1 MRTSFISYTR
11 AASILA
17 SILLSANAASAD
29 DVRGLRS
36 DKLVEKTHVVDLRI
50 GHGHADLVVRR
61 TVHNGGPR
69 HDQATFYIDM
79 PSGAVAVGLRTLG
92 TLDGKPHWFD
102 GELLEAE
109 KAAARYRELTGV
121 GGYYPKDP
129 ALLSWRSQNLLALQ
143 VFPCP
148 PGEDKTIEYTLRLPT
163 QYRDGRHHL
172 DLTAALGTEE
182 LPAAATVSPM
192 IAGEALFVGD
202 TRQKAP
208 AQISLKEAV
217 DLSVAPASEKP
228 VEGALA
234 SVGFGKQKNVVHFHV
249 AAAPAL
255 SRVPRGAHV
264 VVLIDAS
271 RSLDQEQVEAEVA
284 MTRAYLSHFPDA
296 RAAVFTFDRAVH
308 ASKKGFVSVR
318 EALAGLDGS
327 QIVLRN
333 GSHIDEALSRA
344 DALLAALPENTPKR
358 ILALTDTRT
367 RQELTPERLRGQL
380 SKSGAL
386 LHVGVVDSAFSTTLT
401 RDDTH
406 AWAAMT
412 RPTGGLVWQA
422 SMDTADQSDEPRK
435 VYEELARPKRI
446 DHFQVHAQGI
456 AQEALVAPEALAEG
470 ESFEDLRLSDKQVP
484 FVEVTGELWATP
496 VRRVLVADEAE
507 NRRWAGLVFGSNLL
521 HSIEEADMMSLAVMG
536 RAVSPVTSYLAI
548 EPGVRPSTEGIEEF
562 SASGWGFGSSN
573 CRLYGSHRAKP
584 PQISMFDKQAFLK
597 DELSRGLAACGGAGK
612 KATVGLEST
621 LEEIVSVRA
630 TIDGEKAGAKLVT
643 CLEEAAWGIELP
655 GAFASVWQGFTVVL

>member
-1 MRTSFISYTR
+1 MRTPFVSYTR

-36 DKLVEKTHVVDLRI
+36 DKLVEKTHVIDLRI

-92 TLDGKPHWFD
+92 ALDGKPHWFD

-129 ALLSWRSQNLLALQ
+129 ALLSWRNQNLLALQ

-163 QYRDGRHHL
+163 QYREGRHHL
-172 DLTAALGTEE
+172 DLSAMGTDK
-182 LPAAATVSPM
+182 LPATATVSPM

-208 AQISLKEAV
+208 AWVSLKDAV
-217 DLSVAPASEKP
+217 DLSVAPMSEKP

-234 SVGFGKQKNVVHFHV
+234 SVAFGKQKNVVHFHV
-249 AAAPAL
+249 DAAPAL

-264 VVLIDAS
+264 VVLLDVS
-271 RSLDQEQVEAEVA
+271 RSLEAEQVEAEVA

-296 RAAVFTFDRAVH
+296 RATVLTFDRAVR
-308 ASKKGFVSVR
+308 ATKNGFVSAR

-327 QIVLRN
+327 KVVRRN

-344 DALLAALPENTPKR
+344 DALLAALPESTPKR
-358 ILALTDTRT
+358 ILALTDAHTR
-367 RQELTPERLRGQL
+367 RELTPERLRGQL

-386 LHVGVVDSAFSTTLT
+386 LHVGVVDSPHSTLLE

-406 AWAAMT
+406 AWAALT

-422 SMDTADQSDEPRK
+422 SIDTSDQSDEPRK

-446 DHFQVHAQGI
+446 DHFQVRAQGI
-456 AQEALVAPEALAEG
+456 APEELTAPEVLAEG
-470 ESFEDLRLSDKQVP
+470 ESFEDLRLSEKQVP

-496 VRRVLVADEAE
+496 MRRVLVADEAE
-507 NRRWAGLVFGSNLL
+507 NRRWAGLVFGSDLL
-521 HSIEEADMMSLAVMG
+521 HSIEEADMMPLAMMG
-536 RAVSPVTSYLAI
+536 RVVSPVTSYLAI
-548 EPGVRPSTEGIEEF
+548 EPGVRPSTEGLEEF
-562 SASGWGFGSSN
+562 SASGAGFGSGHG
-573 CRLYGSHRAKP
+573 RLATLYGAQPR
-584 PQISMFDKQAFLK
+584 INNFDKQAFLK
-597 DELSRGLAACGGAGK
+597 DELSRGLQACGGAGK

-621 LEEIVSVRA
+621 LQEVVSARA
-630 TIDGEKAGAKLVT
+630 TIDGEKPGSKLVT
-643 CLEEAAWGIELP
+643 CLEEAAWEIELP
-655 GAFASVWQGFTVVL
+655 GAFAAVWQGFTIAL

>member
-1 MRTSFISYTR
+1 MRTPFVSYTR

-36 DKLVEKTHVVDLRI
+36 DKLVEKTHVIDLRI

-69 HDQATFYIDM
+69 HDQATFYIDL

-129 ALLSWRSQNLLALQ
+129 ALLSWRNQNLLALQ

-148 PGEDKTIEYTLRLPT
+148 PSEDKTIEYTLRLPT
-163 QYRDGRHHL
+163 QYREGRHHL
-172 DLTAALGTEE
+172 DLSAMGTDK
-182 LPAAATVSPM
+182 LPATATVSPM
-192 IAGEALFVGD
+192 ITGEALFVGD

-208 AQISLKEAV
+208 AWVSLKDAV

-249 AAAPAL
+249 DAAPAL

-271 RSLDQEQVEAEVA
+271 RSLEQEHVEAEVA

-296 RAAVFTFDRAVH
+296 RATVLTFDRAVRATKH
-308 ASKKGFVSVR
+308 GFVSVR

-327 QIVLRN
+327 QIVRQN

-380 SKSGAL
+380 TKSGAL
-386 LHVGVVDSAFSTTLT
+386 LHVGVVDSPHSTLLE

-406 AWAAMT
+406 AWAALT

-422 SMDTADQSDEPRK
+422 SIDTADQSGEPRK

-456 AQEALVAPEALAEG
+456 APEALTAPEVLAEG
-470 ESFEDLRLSDKQVP
+470 ESFEELRLSEKQVP

-496 VRRVLVADEAE
+496 MRRVLVSDEAE
-507 NRRWAGLVFGSNLL
+507 NRRWAGLVFGSDLL
-521 HSIEEADMMSLAVMG
+521 DSIEEADMMPLAMMG
-536 RAVSPVTSYLAI
+536 RVVSPVTSYLAI

-562 SASGWGFGSSN
+562 SASGAGFGSGN
-573 CRLYGSHRAKP
+573 GRLATLYGGGQPR
-584 PQISMFDKQAFLK
+584 INNFDKQAFLK
-597 DELSRGLAACGGAGK
+597 DELSRGLQACGGAGK
-612 KATVGLEST
+612 KATVGLQST
-621 LEEIVSVRA
+621 LQEVVSVRA
-630 TIDGEKAGAKLVT
+630 TIDGEKPGSKLVT

-655 GAFASVWQGFTVVL
+655 GAFAAVWQGFTIAL

>member
-1 MRTSFISYTR
+1 MRTSFVSYTR
-11 AASILA
+11 RASILA

-69 HDQATFYIDM
+69 HDQATFYIDV

-109 KAAARYRELTGV
+109 KAAARYRELTGI

-163 QYRDGRHHL
+163 QYREGRHHL
-172 DLTAALGTEE
+172 DLSALGTEE
-182 LPAAATVSPM
+182 LPAEATVSPM
-192 IAGEALFVGD
+192 IAGEAIFVDD

-208 AQISLKEAV
+208 AKISLKEAV

-234 SVGFGKQKNVVHFHV
+234 SVGFAKQKNVVHFHID
-249 AAAPAL
+249 AAPAL

-271 RSLDQEQVEAEVA
+271 RSLDPEQVEAEVA

-296 RAAVFTFDRAVH
+296 RASVLTFDRAVH

-318 EALAGLDGS
+318 EALDGLDGS
-327 QIVLRN
+327 KIVRQN

-344 DALLAALPENTPKR
+344 DALLAALPESTPKR

-386 LHVGVVDSAFSTTLT
+386 LHVGVVDGAFSTTLT
-401 RDDTH
+401 RDDAH
-406 AWAAMT
+406 AWASMT

-422 SMDTADQSDEPRK
+422 SIDTADQGDEPRT

-456 AQEALVAPEALAEG
+456 APETLTPPEVLVEG
-470 ESFEDLRLSDKQVP
+470 TSFEDLRLSEKQVP

-496 VRRVLVADEAE
+496 MRRVLVADEAE
-507 NRRWAGLVFGSNLL
+507 NRRWAGLVFGSDLL
-521 HSIEEADMMSLAVMG
+521 HSIEEADMMPLAMMG

-548 EPGVRPSTEGIEEF
+548 EPGVRPSTEGLEEF
-562 SASGWGFGSSN
+562 TGSGWGFGSGLG
-573 CRLYGSHRAKP
+573 RLYGGHRVKP

-597 DELSRGLAACGGAGK
+597 DELSRGLQACGGAGK
-612 KATVGLEST
+612 KTTVGLEST

-630 TIDGEKAGAKLVT
+630 TIDGEKAGSKLVT

-655 GAFASVWQGFTVVL
+655 TAFAAVWQGFTVVL

>member
-1 MRTSFISYTR
+1 MRTSFVSYTC
-11 AASILA
+11 AAALA

-29 DVRGLRS
+29 DVRALRS
-36 DKLVEKTHVVDLRI
+36 DKLVEKTHVIDLRI

-69 HDQATFYIDM
+69 HDQATFYIDL
-79 PSGAVAVGLRTLG
+79 PTGAVAVGLRTLA
-92 TLDGKPHWFD
+92 TLDGKPHWYD

-129 ALLSWRSQNLLALQ
+129 ALLSWRSQSLLALQ

-172 DLTAALGTEE
+172 DLSAMGTEK

-208 AQISLKEAV
+208 AHISLKDAV

-228 VEGALA
+228 LEGALA
-234 SVGFGKQKNVVHFHV
+234 SVSFGKQKNVVRFHID
-249 AAAPAL
+249 AAPAL

-271 RSLDQEQVEAEVA
+271 RSLEQEQVEAEVA
-284 MTRAYLSHFPDA
+284 MARAYLSHFTDA
-296 RAAVFTFDRAVH
+296 RAAVLLFDRAVH
-308 ASKKGFVSVR
+308 IPKNGFVSAR
-318 EALAGLDGS
+318 NALAGLDGS

-333 GSHIDEALSRA
+333 GSHIDEALARA
-344 DALLAALPENTPKR
+344 DALLATLPEGTPKR
-358 ILALTDTRT
+358 ILALTDART
-367 RQELTPERLRGQL
+367 RRELTPERLRGQL

-386 LHVGVVDSAFSTTLT
+386 LHVGVVGSAFSTTLE

-406 AWAAMT
+406 AWATLT

-422 SMDTADQSDEPRK
+422 SIDKDDPGEVPRD
-435 VYEELARPKRI
+435 VYEELARPRRI
-446 DHFQVHAQGI
+446 DHFEVHAQGL
-456 AQEALVAPEALAEG
+456 AREDVEAPEVLMEG
-470 ESFEDLRLSDKQVP
+470 GSFEDLRLSEKQVP

-496 VRRVLVADEAE
+496 VRRVLVADETE
-507 NRRWAGLVFGSNLL
+507 NRRWAGLVFGSHLI
-521 HSIEEADMMSLAVMG
+521 HSIDEADMMTLAMMG

-562 SASGWGFGSSN
+562 TGSGQGFGSGFG
-573 CRLYGSHRAKP
+573 RLAGAHRTKP
-584 PQISMFDKQAFLK
+584 PKVVMFDKQAFLK
-597 DELSRGLAACGGAGK
+597 GELERGLSACGGAGK

-621 LEEIVSVRA
+621 IHELVSVRA
-630 TIDGEKAGAKLVT
+630 TIDGEKAGSKLVS
-643 CLEEAAWGIELP
+643 CLEEAAWGIALP
-655 GAFASVWQGFTVVL
+655 TAFDSAWQGFTIAL